1 MHRTIQK
8 RRKRETKGCLT
19 PAPSLFRVLRK
30 KVVFVK
36 SRSTANSALV
46 SKYATPAPTMVA
58 VVELML
64 FDSNTVLVI
73 LTAVRRGQTGCIFFI
88 CTNGQETEAG
98 SGGELHQIAQGL
110 PKRPDGT
117 IV

>member
-1 MHRTIQK
+1 M
-8 RRKRETKGCLT
+8 ETKGCLT
-19 PAPSLFRVLRK
+19 PSLFNVLCR

-46 SKYATPAPTMVA
+46 SKYATPAQTIVA
-58 VVELML
+58 VVERML

-73 LTAVRRGQTGCIFFI
+73 LTAVRRGQIGCRFLL
-88 CTNGQETEAG
+88 CTNVHEIEVR
-98 SGGELHQIAQGL
+98 SDGELHENVQGL